1 MYRGDPQWFLMP
13 NQNNYSRTPY
23 AGKTT
28 ILPVNTQ
35 KLTIKWL
42 KKAELHNSILL
53 GRRIQKTLQL
63 IAGFM
68 ITSCQ

>member
-1 MYRGDPQWFLMP
+1 MYRGDPQGLLMP

-23 AGKTT
+23 AGKAT

-42 KKAELHNSILL
+42 KKLSYTT
-53 GRRIQKTLQL
+53 QY
-63 IAGFM
+63 F
-68 ITSCQ
+68 